1 MTTSIQRQ
9 PVALGILLKEWRK
22 VRNVSQFSLATS
34 AGVSPRYLSFVETGR
49 SKPTAAFLLKL
60 AEALRMPLEERNVLL
75 GAAGLPDAY
84 ASSPLTS
91 ATQVPFRQALTRLLS
106 QQEPYPAV
114 LLDRSWNV
122 VQTNNAAPRLFSRF
136 IDLARVPEPR
146 NLLRT
151 LLAPYG
157 LHGSI
162 ENWAEVAGTLAQR
175 VFRESPAGRPDD
187 EVLQL
192 LPGLRA
198 AAASAGSASATAQ
211 ASLPFHPVIFRKGEL
226 RLAFFS
232 MITTVGAPLTI
243 TAEHMRLESFFP
255 ADEATEAFARQHLA

>member
-1 MTTSIQRQ
+1 MTTTVQRQ

-22 VRNVSQFSLATS
+22 VRNVSQFSLAMS

-84 ASSPLTS
+84 ESSPLTS

-136 IDLARVPEPR
+136 IDLARFPEPR

-151 LLAPYG
+151 LLAPDG
-157 LHGSI
+157 LHLSI

-175 VFRESPAGRPDD
+175 VFREAPAGRPDD
-187 EVLQL
+187 AVLQL
-192 LPGLRA
+192 LPELRA
-198 AAASAGSASATAQ
+198 AAAGDGSASAAAQ
-211 ASLPFHPVIFRKGEL
+211 ASLPFHPVVFRKEEL

-243 TAEHMRLESFFP
+243 TAEHLRLESFFP
-255 ADEATEAFARQHLA
+255 ADEATEVFARQHLA